1 MRLLKN
7 KEVKLIIITSLI
19 TFLVF
24 LTAFIFITYN
34 WFNDINKKYIDQNT
48 ALVGV
53 IIENNPEIEEEIVP
67 IITKGNINEYYEL
80 GNNILDKYYYN
91 ENLNPIKNPILKDSY
106 SNLKLTI
113 ILLWILFFIVA
124 MILILKIISPIFNN
138 IKKLGERADEMVE
151 GNFNS
156 TELKFEEGDFYV
168 FYNKFI
174 HMGERLE
181 NALRDLKNE
190 KINLK
195 DIINDISH
203 QLKTPLS
210 ALIAYNDILKNH
222 ENMDSETKSK
232 FIEMTSEQLDR
243 MDWLITTLLKYAR
256 IESNAV
262 SYNKEMI
269 PISESIRYAIEPL
282 KVSANNKKQRIELDF
297 NSEGYYFHDKKWIAE
312 SLSNIIKN
320 AIEHTDINGK
330 IKITLEE
337 TPMSI
342 SITISDNGEGIEKSE
357 LKNIFKRF
365 YKGKNSINPK
375 SIGIGLSLSKK
386 IIEAHGGSITAE
398 SELGKGT
405 IFNIILLKVIV

>member
-1 MRLLKN
+1 MRLFKN
-7 KEVKLIIITSLI
+7 KEAKLIVITSFI

-24 LTAFIFITYN
+24 LVVFIFVTYS
-34 WFNDINKKYIDQNT
+34 WFNDINKKYINQNI
-48 ALVGV
+48 ALVAA
-53 IIENNPEIEEEIVP
+53 IIENNPELEEEIVP
-67 IITKGNINEYYEL
+67 IITKGNINKYYSSE
-80 GNNILDKYYYN
+80 NNILDKYYYN
-91 ENLNPIKNPILKDSY
+91 ENLNSIKNPILKDSY
-106 SNLKLTI
+106 SNFKLTI
-113 ILLWILFFIVA
+113 ILLWGVFFLVVIV
-124 MILILKIISPIFNN
+124 LIFKIISPIFNN

-156 TELKFEEGDFYV
+156 NELKFEEGDFYV
-168 FYNKFI
+168 FYNKFT

-181 NALRDLKNE
+181 SALKDLQDE

-222 ENMDSETKSK
+222 ENMDIETKSK

-342 SITISDNGEGIEKSE
+342 SITISDNGEGIEKTE

-398 SELGKGT
+398 SDLGKGT
-405 IFNIILLKVIV
+405 SFNIIFLKVII

>member
-1 MRLLKN
+1 MRLFKN
-7 KEVKLIIITSLI
+7 KEAKLIVITSFI

-24 LTAFIFITYN
+24 LVAFIFVTYN
-34 WFNDINKKYIDQNT
+34 WFSDINKKYINQNT
-48 ALVGV
+48 ALVAA
-53 IIENNPEIEEEIVP
+53 IIENNPELEEEIVP
-67 IITKGNINEYYEL
+67 IITKGNINKYYSSE
-80 GNNILDKYYYN
+80 NNILDKYYYN
-91 ENLNPIKNPILKDSY
+91 ENLSLIKNPILRDSY
-106 SNLKLTI
+106 SNFKLTI
-113 ILLWILFFIVA
+113 ILLWGVFFLVVIV
-124 MILILKIISPIFNN
+124 LILKIILPIFNN

-156 TELKFEEGDFYV
+156 SELKFEEGDFYV
-168 FYNKFI
+168 FYNKFT

-181 NALRDLKNE
+181 SALKDLQDE

-222 ENMDSETKSK
+222 ENMDIETKSK

-269 PISESIRYAIEPL
+269 PLSESIGYAIVPL
-282 KVSANNKKQRIELDF
+282 KLSADHKNQNIELDIK
-297 NSEGYYFHDKKWIAE
+297 SEGYYFHDKKWIAE

-342 SITISDNGEGIEKSE
+342 SITISDNGEGIQKTE
-357 LKNIFKRF
+357 LKNIFNRF

-386 IIEAHGGSITAE
+386 IIEAHGGSITVE
-398 SELGKGT
+398 SDLGKGT
-405 IFNIILLKVIV
+405 SFNIIFLKVII

>member
-330 IKITLEE
+330 IKIILEE
-337 TPMSI
+337 TPIFI

>member
-1 MRLLKN
+1 MRLFKN
-7 KEVKLIIITSLI
+7 KEAKLIVITSFI

-24 LTAFIFITYN
+24 LVVFIFVTYN
-34 WFNDINKKYIDQNT
+34 WFNDINKKYINQNI
-48 ALVGV
+48 ALVAA
-53 IIENNPEIEEEIVP
+53 IIENNPELEEEIVP
-67 IITKGNINEYYEL
+67 IITKGNINKYYSSE
-80 GNNILDKYYYN
+80 NNILDKYYYN
-91 ENLNPIKNPILKDSY
+91 ENLNSIKNPILKDSY
-106 SNLKLTI
+106 SNFKLTI
-113 ILLWILFFIVA
+113 ILLWGVFFLVVIV
-124 MILILKIISPIFNN
+124 LIFKIISPIFNN

-156 TELKFEEGDFYV
+156 NEIKFEEGDFYV
-168 FYNKFI
+168 FYNKFT

-181 NALRDLKNE
+181 SALKDLQDE

-222 ENMDSETKSK
+222 ENMDVETKSK

-269 PISESIRYAIEPL
+269 PLSESIRYAIAPL
-282 KVSANNKKQRIELDF
+282 KLSADNKNQNIELDI

-342 SITISDNGEGIEKSE
+342 SITISDNGEGIEKTE

-398 SELGKGT
+398 SDLGKGT
-405 IFNIILLKVIV
+405 SFNIIFLKVII

>member
-7 KEVKLIIITSLI
+7 REAKLIIITSFI

-24 LTAFIFITYN
+24 LSVTIFITN
-34 WFNDINKKYIDQNT
+34 KWFNDINLKYINQNI

-53 IIENNPEIEEEIVP
+53 IIENSPELEEEIVP
-67 IITKGNINEYYEL
+67 IITKGNMEKYYEA
-80 GNNILDKYYYN
+80 GRNILDKYYYN
-91 ENLNPIKNPILKDSY
+91 ENLSNIKNPILNESY
-106 SNLKLTI
+106 KSFKVTI
-113 ILLWILFFIVA
+113 ILLWVLFCSVVIA
-124 MILILKIISPIFNN
+124 LILKIISPIFNN

-151 GNFNS
+151 GKFNS
-156 TELKFEEGDFYV
+156 IELKFEEGDFYV
-168 FYNKFI
+168 FYNKFN

-181 NALRDLKNE
+181 SALKDLQDE
-190 KINLK
+190 KVNLK

-210 ALIAYNDILKNH
+210 ALITYNDILKNH
-222 ENMDSETKSK
+222 ENMDVKTKSQ
-232 FIEMTSEQLDR
+232 FINLSSEQLDR

-262 SYNKEMI
+262 SYNKEEI
-269 PISESIRYAIEPL
+269 PLAETIEYAVEPL
-282 KVSANNKKQRIELDF
+282 KLPASEKDQSIVLEL
-297 NSEGYYFHDKKWIAE
+297 NSKGYYKHDKKWIAE

-320 AIEHTDINGK
+320 AIEHTSNNGEIK
-330 IKITLEE
+330 IKLDE
-337 TPMSI
+337 TPL
-342 SITISDNGEGIEKSE
+342 SITINISDNGEGIEKTE

-386 IIEAHGGSITAE
+386 IIEAHGGNISVE

-405 IFNIILLKVIV
+405 TFSIIFLKGII

>member
-1 MRLLKN
+1 MRLFKN
-7 KEVKLIIITSLI
+7 KEVKLIVVTSFI

-24 LTAFIFITYN
+24 LLAFIFVTYN
-34 WFNDINKKYIDQNT
+34 WFNNINRKYINQNI
-48 ALVGV
+48 ALVGA
-53 IIENNPEIEEEIVP
+53 ILENNPELEEEIVP
-67 IITKGNINEYYEL
+67 IITKGNINKYYSSE
-80 GNNILDKYYYN
+80 NNILDKYYYN
-91 ENLNPIKNPILKDSY
+91 ENLSSIKNPILKDSY
-106 SNLKLTI
+106 SNFKLTI
-113 ILLWILFFIVA
+113 ISLWGVFFLVVIV
-124 MILILKIISPIFNN
+124 LIVMIISPIFNN
-138 IKKLGERADEMVE
+138 IKKLGERTDEMVE

-156 TELKFEEGDFYV
+156 NELKFEEGDFYV
-168 FYNKFI
+168 FYNKFT

-181 NALRDLKNE
+181 NALKDLQDE
-190 KINLK
+190 KVNLK

-222 ENMDSETKSK
+222 ENMDVEAKSK

-269 PISESIRYAIEPL
+269 PLSESIKYAIAPL
-282 KVSANNKKQRIELDF
+282 KVSANDKKQKIELDF

-330 IKITLEE
+330 IKISLEE

-342 SITISDNGEGIEKSE
+342 SITITDNGEGIEKTE
-357 LKNIFKRF
+357 IKNIFKRF

-398 SELGKGT
+398 SNLGKGT
-405 IFNIILLKVIV
+405 SFNIIFLKVIV

>member
-1 MRLLKN
+1 MKLFKN
-7 KEVKLIIITSLI
+7 KEIRLIVITSFI

-24 LTAFIFITYN
+24 LVAFIFVTYN
-34 WFNDINKKYIDQNT
+34 WFNDINKKYISQNT
-48 ALVGV
+48 ALVAA
-53 IIENNPEIEEEIVP
+53 IIENNPELEEEIVP
-67 IITKGNINEYYEL
+67 IITKGNINKYYSL

-91 ENLNPIKNPILKDSY
+91 ENLSSIKNPILKDSY
-106 SNLKLTI
+106 SNFKLTI
-113 ILLWILFFIVA
+113 ILLWGVFFLVVIV
-124 MILILKIISPIFNN
+124 LILKIISPIFNN
-138 IKKLGERADEMVE
+138 IKKLGKRADEMVE
-151 GNFNS
+151 GKFNS
-156 TELKFEEGDFYV
+156 NELKFEEGDFYV
-168 FYNKFI
+168 FYNKFT

-181 NALRDLKNE
+181 SALKDLQDE

-222 ENMDSETKSK
+222 ENMDIKTKSK

-269 PISESIRYAIEPL
+269 PLSESIGYAIAPL
-282 KVSANNKKQRIELDF
+282 KLSADNKNQNIELDI

-312 SLSNIIKN
+312 SLSNVIKN

-398 SELGKGT
+398 SDLGKGT
-405 IFNIILLKVIV
+405 SFNIIFLKVII

>member
-113 ILLWILFFIVA
+113 ILLWILFFIVV

-181 NALRDLKNE
+181 NALKDLKDE

-222 ENMDSETKSK
+222 ENMDIETKSK

-282 KVSANNKKQRIELDF
+282 KVSANNKKQSIELDF

-320 AIEHTDINGK
+320 AIGHTDINGK

-337 TPMSI
+337 TPMYI

-405 IFNIILLKVIV
+405 NFNIILLKVIV

>member
-1 MRLLKN
+1 MRLFKN
-7 KEVKLIIITSLI
+7 KEVKLIVITSFI

-24 LTAFIFITYN
+24 LVVFIFVTYS
-34 WFNDINKKYIDQNT
+34 WFNDINKKYINQNI
-48 ALVGV
+48 ALVAA
-53 IIENNPEIEEEIVP
+53 IIENNPELEEEIVP
-67 IITKGNINEYYEL
+67 IITKGNINKYYSSE
-80 GNNILDKYYYN
+80 NNILDKYYYN
-91 ENLNPIKNPILKDSY
+91 ENLNSIKNPILKDSY
-106 SNLKLTI
+106 SNFKLTI
-113 ILLWILFFIVA
+113 ILLWGVFFLVVIV
-124 MILILKIISPIFNN
+124 LIFKIISPIFNN

-156 TELKFEEGDFYV
+156 NEIKFEEGDFYV
-168 FYNKFI
+168 FYNKFT

-181 NALRDLKNE
+181 SALKDLQDE

-222 ENMDSETKSK
+222 ENMDVETKSK

-269 PISESIRYAIEPL
+269 PLSESIRYAIAPL
-282 KVSANNKKQRIELDF
+282 KLSADNKNQNIELDI

-342 SITISDNGEGIEKSE
+342 SITISDNGEGIEKTE

-398 SELGKGT
+398 SDLGKGT
-405 IFNIILLKVIV
+405 SFNIIFLKVII

>member
-222 ENMDSETKSK
+222 ENMDVETKSK

-269 PISESIRYAIEPL
+269 PLSESIRYAIAPL
-282 KVSANNKKQRIELDF
+282 KLSADNKNQNIELDI

-330 IKITLEE
+330 IKIILEE
-337 TPMSI
+337 TPIFI

>member
-1 MRLLKN
+1 MRLFKN
-7 KEVKLIIITSLI
+7 KEAKLIVITSFI

-24 LTAFIFITYN
+24 LVVFIFVTYS
-34 WFNDINKKYIDQNT
+34 WFNDINKKYINQNI
-48 ALVGV
+48 ALVAA
-53 IIENNPEIEEEIVP
+53 IIENNPELEEEIVP
-67 IITKGNINEYYEL
+67 IITKGNINKYYSSE
-80 GNNILDKYYYN
+80 NNILDKYYYN
-91 ENLNPIKNPILKDSY
+91 ENLNSIKNPILKDSY
-106 SNLKLTI
+106 SNFKLTI
-113 ILLWILFFIVA
+113 ILLWGVFFLVVIV
-124 MILILKIISPIFNN
+124 LIFKIISPIFNN

-156 TELKFEEGDFYV
+156 NELKFEEGDFYV
-168 FYNKFI
+168 FYNKFT

-181 NALRDLKNE
+181 SALKDLQDE

-222 ENMDSETKSK
+222 ENMDVETKSK

-269 PISESIRYAIEPL
+269 PLSESIRYAIAPL
-282 KVSANNKKQRIELDF
+282 KLSADNKNQNIELDI

-342 SITISDNGEGIEKSE
+342 SITISDNGEGIEKTE

-398 SELGKGT
+398 SDLGKGT
-405 IFNIILLKVIV
+405 SFNIIFLKVII

>member
-181 NALRDLKNE
+181 NALKDLKDE

-222 ENMDSETKSK
+222 ENMDIETKSK

-330 IKITLEE
+330 IKIILEE
-337 TPMSI
+337 TPIFI

>member
-91 ENLNPIKNPILKDSY
+91 ESLNPIKNPILKDSY

-181 NALRDLKNE
+181 NALKDLKDE

-222 ENMDSETKSK
+222 ENMDIETKSK

-282 KVSANNKKQRIELDF
+282 KVSANNKKQSIELDF

-405 IFNIILLKVIV
+405 NFNIILLKVIV

>member
-1 MRLLKN
+1 MRLFKN
-7 KEVKLIIITSLI
+7 KEAKLIVITSFI

-24 LTAFIFITYN
+24 LVVFIFVTYN
-34 WFNDINKKYIDQNT
+34 WFNDINKKYINQNI
-48 ALVGV
+48 ALVAA
-53 IIENNPEIEEEIVP
+53 IIENNPELEEEIVP
-67 IITKGNINEYYEL
+67 IITKGNINKYYSSE
-80 GNNILDKYYYN
+80 NNILDKYYYN
-91 ENLNPIKNPILKDSY
+91 ENLNSIKNPILKDSY
-106 SNLKLTI
+106 SNFKLTI
-113 ILLWILFFIVA
+113 ILLWGVFFLVVIV
-124 MILILKIISPIFNN
+124 LILKIISPIFNN

-156 TELKFEEGDFYV
+156 NELKFEEGDFYV
-168 FYNKFI
+168 FYNKFT

-181 NALRDLKNE
+181 SALKDLQDE

-222 ENMDSETKSK
+222 ENMDVETKSK

-269 PISESIRYAIEPL
+269 PLSESIRYAIAPL
-282 KVSANNKKQRIELDF
+282 KLSADNKNQNIELDI

-342 SITISDNGEGIEKSE
+342 SITISDNGEGIEKTE

-398 SELGKGT
+398 SDLGKGT
-405 IFNIILLKVIV
+405 SFNIIFLKVII

>member
-1 MRLLKN
+1 MRLFKN
-7 KEVKLIIITSLI
+7 KEVKLIVVTSFI

-24 LTAFIFITYN
+24 LVVFIFVTYN
-34 WFNDINKKYIDQNT
+34 WFNDINKKYINQNT
-48 ALVGV
+48 ALVDA
-53 IIENNPEIEEEIVP
+53 ILENNPELEEEIVP
-67 IITKGNINEYYEL
+67 IITKGNINKYYSSE
-80 GNNILDKYYYN
+80 NNILDKYYYN
-91 ENLNPIKNPILKDSY
+91 ENLSSIKNPILKDSY
-106 SNLKLTI
+106 SNFKLTI
-113 ILLWILFFIVA
+113 ISLWGVFFLVVIV
-124 MILILKIISPIFNN
+124 LIVMIISPIFNN
-138 IKKLGERADEMVE
+138 IKKLGERTDEMVE

-156 TELKFEEGDFYV
+156 NELKFEEGDFYV
-168 FYNKFI
+168 FYNKFT

-181 NALRDLKNE
+181 NALKDLQDE
-190 KINLK
+190 KVNLK

-222 ENMDSETKSK
+222 ENMDVEAKSM

-269 PISESIRYAIEPL
+269 PLSESIKYAIAPL
-282 KVSANNKKQRIELDF
+282 KVSANDKKQKIELDF

-330 IKITLEE
+330 IKISLEE

-342 SITISDNGEGIEKSE
+342 SITITDNGEGIEKTE
-357 LKNIFKRF
+357 IKNIFKRF

-398 SELGKGT
+398 SNLGKGT
-405 IFNIILLKVIV
+405 SFNIIFLKVIV

>member
-1 MRLLKN
+1 MRLFKN
-7 KEVKLIIITSLI
+7 KEVKLIVVTSFI

-24 LTAFIFITYN
+24 LLAFIFVTYN
-34 WFNDINKKYIDQNT
+34 WFNDINKKYINQNT

-113 ILLWILFFIVA
+113 ILLWILFFIVV

-181 NALRDLKNE
+181 NALKDLQDE
-190 KINLK
+190 KVNLK

-222 ENMDSETKSK
+222 ENMDIETKSK

-282 KVSANNKKQRIELDF
+282 KVSANNKKQSIELDF

-405 IFNIILLKVIV
+405 NFNIILLKVIV

>member
-174 HMGERLE
+174 NMGERLE
-181 NALRDLKNE
+181 NALRDLQDE

-222 ENMDSETKSK
+222 ENMDIETKSK

-405 IFNIILLKVIV
+405 NFNIILLKVIV

>member
-1 MRLLKN
+1 MRLFRN
-7 KEVKLIIITSLI
+7 KEVRLIVITGFMS
-19 TFLVF
+19 FLVF
-24 LTAFIFITYN
+24 LSLFLFITYN

-48 ALVGV
+48 ALVGA
-53 IIENNPEIEEEIVP
+53 IIENNPELEEKIVP
-67 IITKGNINEYYEL
+67 IITKGNIEGKYEI
-80 GNNILDKYYYN
+80 GNDILDKYYYSR
-91 ENLNPIKNPILKDSY
+91 NLNPIKNPILEESY
-106 SNLKLTI
+106 SNFKSTI
-113 ILLWILFFIVA
+113 ILLWGLFFIIA
-124 MILILKIISPIFNN
+124 IILIIKIISPVFNN
-138 IKKLGERADEMVE
+138 IKRLGERADEMVE
-151 GNFNS
+151 GNFNFE
-156 TELKFEEGDFYV
+156 ELKFEEGDFYV

-174 HMGERLE
+174 NMGERLE
-181 NALRDLKNE
+181 NALRDLQDE

-210 ALIAYNDILKNH
+210 ALISYNDILKNH
-222 ENMDSETKSK
+222 ESMDIKTKSK

-269 PISESIRYAIEPL
+269 PLSESIRYAIAPL
-282 KVSANNKKQRIELDF
+282 KVSANDKNQSIELAL

-312 SLSNIIKN
+312 GLSNIIKN
-320 AIEHTDINGK
+320 AIEHTSIDGE
-330 IKITLEE
+330 IKIILEE

-342 SITISDNGEGIEKSE
+342 SITIGDNGEGIDEGE

-386 IIEAHGGSITAE
+386 IIEAHGGSINVKSKLE
-398 SELGKGT
+398 KGT
-405 IFNIILLKVIV
+405 IFNIIFLKVIV

>member
-1 MRLLKN
+1 MRLFKN
-7 KEVKLIIITSLI
+7 KEAKLIVITSFI

-24 LTAFIFITYN
+24 LVVFIFVTYS
-34 WFNDINKKYIDQNT
+34 WFNDINKKYINQNI
-48 ALVGV
+48 ALVAA
-53 IIENNPEIEEEIVP
+53 IIENNTELEEEIVP
-67 IITKGNINEYYEL
+67 IITKGNINKYYSSE
-80 GNNILDKYYYN
+80 NNILDKYYYN
-91 ENLNPIKNPILKDSY
+91 ENLNSIKNPILKDSY
-106 SNLKLTI
+106 SNFKLTI
-113 ILLWILFFIVA
+113 ILLWGVFFLVVIV
-124 MILILKIISPIFNN
+124 LIFKIISPIFNN

-156 TELKFEEGDFYV
+156 NEIKFEEGDFYV
-168 FYNKFI
+168 FYNKFT

-181 NALRDLKNE
+181 SALKDLQDE

-222 ENMDSETKSK
+222 ENMDVETKSK

-269 PISESIRYAIEPL
+269 PLSESIRYAIAPL
-282 KVSANNKKQRIELDF
+282 KLSADNKNQNIELDI

-342 SITISDNGEGIEKSE
+342 SITISDNGEGIEKTE

-398 SELGKGT
+398 SDLGKGT
-405 IFNIILLKVIV
+405 SFNIIFLKVII

>member
-181 NALRDLKNE
+181 NALKDLKDE

-222 ENMDSETKSK
+222 ENMDIETKSK

-282 KVSANNKKQRIELDF
+282 KVSANNKKQGIELDF

-405 IFNIILLKVIV
+405 NFNIILLKVIV

>member
-1 MRLLKN
+1 MRLFKN
-7 KEVKLIIITSLI
+7 KEVKLIVITSFI

-24 LTAFIFITYN
+24 LAAFIFITYN
-34 WFNDINKKYIDQNT
+34 WFNDINKKYINQNT
-48 ALVGV
+48 ALVGA
-53 IIENNPEIEEEIVP
+53 IIENNPELEEEIVP
-67 IITKGNINEYYEL
+67 IITKGNTAEYYSI
-80 GNNILDKYYYN
+80 GNNILDKYHYN
-91 ENLNPIKNPILKDSY
+91 ENLSSIKNPILKDSY
-106 SNLKLTI
+106 SNFKLTI
-113 ILLWILFFIVA
+113 ILLWGVFFLVVIV
-124 MILILKIISPIFNN
+124 LILNIISPIFNN

-151 GNFNS
+151 GNFNYN
-156 TELKFEEGDFYV
+156 ELKFQEGDFYV
-168 FYNKFI
+168 FYNKFT

-181 NALRDLKNE
+181 NALKDLQNEKVNLKN
-190 KINLK
+190 
-195 DIINDISH
+195 IINDISH

-222 ENMDSETKSK
+222 ENMDVKTKSK

-262 SYNKEMI
+262 SYNKEII
-269 PISESIRYAIEPL
+269 PLSESIRYAIEPL
-282 KVSANNKKQRIELDF
+282 KLSANNKKQKIELDF

-342 SITISDNGEGIEKSE
+342 SIIISDNGEGIEKSE

-365 YKGKNSINPK
+365 YKGESSTDPK
-375 SIGIGLSLSKK
+375 SIGIGLSLSK
-386 IIEAHGGSITAE
+386 SIVE
-398 SELGKGT
+398 ELGGEIRLISEEGEGT
-405 IFNIILLKVIV
+405 TFIISFIEMD

>member
-181 NALRDLKNE
+181 NALKDLKDE

-222 ENMDSETKSK
+222 ENMDIETKSK

>member
-1 MRLLKN
+1 MRLFKN
-7 KEVKLIIITSLI
+7 KEVKLIVVTSFI

-24 LTAFIFITYN
+24 LVVFIFVTYN
-34 WFNDINKKYIDQNT
+34 WFNDINKKYINQNT
-48 ALVGV
+48 ALVGA
-53 IIENNPEIEEEIVP
+53 ILENNPELEEEIVP
-67 IITKGNINEYYEL
+67 IITKGNINKYYSSE
-80 GNNILDKYYYN
+80 NNILDKYYYN
-91 ENLNPIKNPILKDSY
+91 ENLSSIKNPILKDSY
-106 SNLKLTI
+106 SNFKLTI
-113 ILLWILFFIVA
+113 ISLWGVFFLVVIV
-124 MILILKIISPIFNN
+124 LIVMIISPIFNN
-138 IKKLGERADEMVE
+138 IKKLGEITDEMVE

-156 TELKFEEGDFYV
+156 NELKFEEGDFYV
-168 FYNKFI
+168 FYNKFT

-181 NALRDLKNE
+181 NALKDLQDE
-190 KINLK
+190 KVNLK

-222 ENMDSETKSK
+222 ENMDVEAKSM

-243 MDWLITTLLKYAR
+243 MDWLITMLLKYAR

-269 PISESIRYAIEPL
+269 PLSESIKYAIAPL
-282 KVSANNKKQRIELDF
+282 KVSANDKKQKIELDF

-330 IKITLEE
+330 IKISLEE

-342 SITISDNGEGIEKSE
+342 SITITDNGEGIEKTE
-357 LKNIFKRF
+357 IKNIFKRF

-398 SELGKGT
+398 SNLGKGT
-405 IFNIILLKVIV
+405 SFNIIFLKVIV

>member
-1 MRLLKN
+1 MGLFKN
-7 KEVKLIIITSLI
+7 KEVKLIVVTSFI
-19 TFLVF
+19 TFLIF
-24 LTAFIFITYN
+24 LAAFIFVTYN
-34 WFNDINKKYIDQNT
+34 WFNDINNKYISQNT
-48 ALVGV
+48 ALVGA
-53 IIENNPEIEEEIVP
+53 IIENNPELEEEIVP
-67 IITKGNINEYYEL
+67 IITKGDIAEYYSL
-80 GNNILDKYYYN
+80 GSNILDKYYYN
-91 ENLNPIKNPILKDSY
+91 ENLSSIKNPILKDSY
-106 SNLKLTI
+106 SNFKLTI
-113 ILLWILFFIVA
+113 ILLWGIFFLVVIV
-124 MILILKIISPIFNN
+124 LILKIISPIFNN
-138 IKKLGERADEMVE
+138 IKKLGEITDEMVE

-156 TELKFEEGDFYV
+156 NELKFKEGDFYV
-168 FYNKFI
+168 FYNKFT

-181 NALRDLKNE
+181 NALKDLQDE
-190 KINLK
+190 KVNLK

-222 ENMDSETKSK
+222 ENMDVEAKSK

-262 SYNKEMI
+262 SYNKEII
-269 PISESIRYAIEPL
+269 PLSESIRYAIEPL
-282 KVSANNKKQRIELDF
+282 KLSANNKKQKIELDF

-330 IKITLEE
+330 IKISLEE

-342 SITISDNGEGIEKSE
+342 SITVSDNGEGIEKTE

-405 IFNIILLKVIV
+405 NFNIILLKVIV

>member
-181 NALRDLKNE
+181 NALKDLKDE

-222 ENMDSETKSK
+222 ENMDIETKSK

-282 KVSANNKKQRIELDF
+282 KVSANNKKQSIELDF

-320 AIEHTDINGK
+320 AIEHTDINGN

-405 IFNIILLKVIV
+405 NFNIILLKVIV

>member
-1 MRLLKN
+1 MRLFKN
-7 KEVKLIIITSLI
+7 KEAKLIVITSFI

-24 LTAFIFITYN
+24 LVVFIFVTYS
-34 WFNDINKKYIDQNT
+34 WFNDINKKYINQNI
-48 ALVGV
+48 ALVAA
-53 IIENNPEIEEEIVP
+53 IIENNPELEEEIVP
-67 IITKGNINEYYEL
+67 IITKGNINKYYSSE
-80 GNNILDKYYYN
+80 NNILDKYYYN
-91 ENLNPIKNPILKDSY
+91 ENLNSIKNPILKDSY
-106 SNLKLTI
+106 SNFKLTI
-113 ILLWILFFIVA
+113 ILLCGVFFLVVIV
-124 MILILKIISPIFNN
+124 LIFKIISPIFNN

-156 TELKFEEGDFYV
+156 NELKFEEGDFYV
-168 FYNKFI
+168 FYNKFT

-181 NALRDLKNE
+181 SALKDLQDE

-222 ENMDSETKSK
+222 ENMDVETKSK

-269 PISESIRYAIEPL
+269 PLSESIRYAIAPL
-282 KVSANNKKQRIELDF
+282 KLSADNKNQNIELDI

-342 SITISDNGEGIEKSE
+342 SITISDNGEGIEKTE

-398 SELGKGT
+398 SDLGKGT
-405 IFNIILLKVIV
+405 SFNIIFLKVII

>member
-1 MRLLKN
+1 MRLFKN
-7 KEVKLIIITSLI
+7 KEAKLIVITSFI

-24 LTAFIFITYN
+24 LVVFIFVTYS
-34 WFNDINKKYIDQNT
+34 WFNDINKKYINQNK
-48 ALVGV
+48 ALVAA
-53 IIENNPEIEEEIVP
+53 IIENNPELEEEIVP
-67 IITKGNINEYYEL
+67 IITKGNINKYYSSE
-80 GNNILDKYYYN
+80 NNILDKYYYN
-91 ENLNPIKNPILKDSY
+91 ENLSLIKNPILRDSY
-106 SNLKLTI
+106 SNFKLTI
-113 ILLWILFFIVA
+113 ILLWGVFFLVVIV
-124 MILILKIISPIFNN
+124 LILKIILPIFNN

-156 TELKFEEGDFYV
+156 SELKFEEGDFYV
-168 FYNKFI
+168 FYNKFT

-181 NALRDLKNE
+181 SALKDLQDE

-222 ENMDSETKSK
+222 ENMDIETKSK

-269 PISESIRYAIEPL
+269 PLSESIEYAIAPL
-282 KVSANNKKQRIELDF
+282 KLSSDHKKQNIELDI

-342 SITISDNGEGIEKSE
+342 SITISDNGEGIQKTE
-357 LKNIFKRF
+357 LKNIFNRF

-386 IIEAHGGSITAE
+386 IIEAHGGSITVE
-398 SELGKGT
+398 SDLGKGT
-405 IFNIILLKVIV
+405 SFNIIFLKVII

>member
-1 MRLLKN
+1 MFKN
-7 KEVKLIIITSLI
+7 KEAKLIVITSFI

-24 LTAFIFITYN
+24 LVVFIFVTYS
-34 WFNDINKKYIDQNT
+34 WFNDINKKYINQNI
-48 ALVGV
+48 ALVAA
-53 IIENNPEIEEEIVP
+53 IIENNPELEEEIVP
-67 IITKGNINEYYEL
+67 IITKGNINKYYSSE
-80 GNNILDKYYYN
+80 NNILDKYYYN
-91 ENLNPIKNPILKDSY
+91 ENLNSIKNPILKDSY
-106 SNLKLTI
+106 SNFKLTI
-113 ILLWILFFIVA
+113 ILLWGVFFLVVIV
-124 MILILKIISPIFNN
+124 LIFKIISPIFNN

-156 TELKFEEGDFYV
+156 NEIKFEEGDFYV
-168 FYNKFI
+168 FYNKFT

-181 NALRDLKNE
+181 SALKDLQDE

-222 ENMDSETKSK
+222 ENMDVETKSK

-269 PISESIRYAIEPL
+269 PLSESIRYAIAPL
-282 KVSANNKKQRIELDF
+282 KLSADNKNQNIELDI

-342 SITISDNGEGIEKSE
+342 SITISDNGEGIEKTE

-398 SELGKGT
+398 SDLGKGT
-405 IFNIILLKVIV
+405 SFNIIFLKVII

>member
-113 ILLWILFFIVA
+113 ILLWILFFIVV

-181 NALRDLKNE
+181 NALKDLKDE

-210 ALIAYNDILKNH
+210 ALIAYNDILKNN
-222 ENMDSETKSK
+222 ENMDIETKSK

-282 KVSANNKKQRIELDF
+282 KVSANNKKQSIELDF

-342 SITISDNGEGIEKSE
+342 SITISDNGEGIEKYE

-405 IFNIILLKVIV
+405 NFNIILLKVIV

>member
-1 MRLLKN
+1 MRLFKN
-7 KEVKLIIITSLI
+7 KEVKLIVVTSFI

-34 WFNDINKKYIDQNT
+34 WFNDINKKYINQNT

-113 ILLWILFFIVA
+113 ILLWILFFIVV

-181 NALRDLKNE
+181 NALKDLKDE

-222 ENMDSETKSK
+222 ENMDIETKSK

-282 KVSANNKKQRIELDF
+282 KVSANNKKQSIELDF

-405 IFNIILLKVIV
+405 NFNIILLKVIV

>member
-1 MRLLKN
+1 MRLFKN
-7 KEVKLIIITSLI
+7 KEVKLIVITSVV

-24 LTAFIFITYN
+24 LAVFIFVTYN

-48 ALVGV
+48 ALVGA
-53 IIENNPEIEEEIVP
+53 IIKNNPELEEEIVP
-67 IITKGNINEYYEL
+67 IITKGNINEYYSV
-80 GNNILDKYYYN
+80 GNNVLDKYYYN
-91 ENLNPIKNPILKDSY
+91 ENITSIKNPILKDSY
-106 SNLKLTI
+106 SNFKLTI
-113 ILLWILFFIVA
+113 ILLWGIFFIVII
-124 MILILKIISPIFNN
+124 MLILKIISPIFNN
-138 IKKLGERADEMVE
+138 IKKLGEIADEMVE

-156 TELKFEEGDFYV
+156 NEIKFEEGDFHV
-168 FYNKFI
+168 FYNKFN

-181 NALRDLKNE
+181 NALKDLQDE

-210 ALIAYNDILKNH
+210 ALVAYNDIIKNH
-222 ENMDSETKSK
+222 ENMDNETKTK
-232 FIEMTSEQLDR
+232 FINMTSEQLDR

-269 PISESIRYAIEPL
+269 PLSESIRYAIEPL
-282 KVSANNKKQRIELDF
+282 KLSANHKKQKIELELNND
-297 NSEGYYFHDKKWIAE
+297 GYYFHDKKWIAE

-320 AIEHTDINGK
+320 AIEHTDIKGK
-330 IKITLEE
+330 IKIKLEE

-342 SITISDNGEGIEKSE
+342 SIIISDNGEGIERSE

-365 YKGKNSINPK
+365 YKGKNSINPR

-386 IIEAHGGSITAE
+386 IIEAHGGSITVE

-405 IFNIILLKVIV
+405 IFNIIFLKVII

>member
-113 ILLWILFFIVA
+113 ILLWILFFIVV

-181 NALRDLKNE
+181 NALKDLKDE

-222 ENMDSETKSK
+222 ENMDIETKSK

-282 KVSANNKKQRIELDF
+282 KVSANNKKQSIELDF

-337 TPMSI
+337 THMSI

-405 IFNIILLKVIV
+405 NFNIILLKVIV

>member
-113 ILLWILFFIVA
+113 ILLWILFFIVV

-181 NALRDLKNE
+181 NALKDLKDE

-210 ALIAYNDILKNH
+210 ALIAYNDILKNN
-222 ENMDSETKSK
+222 ENMDIETKSK

-282 KVSANNKKQRIELDF
+282 KVSANNKKQSIELDF

-405 IFNIILLKVIV
+405 NFNIILLKVIV